1 MEKIN
6 IGQDFGFYKLKHIK
20 KTDEFQIAF
29 YLIQKGEY
37 ELIDHSE
44 TFSLDEKSDRLL
56 FTIKNNEF
64 MVKLMNLEE
73 EKNIF
78 ITHFDAFL
86 FQNDK
91 APFSAWEKNG
101 ALEVPQTI
109 FFYGFT
115 DNE

>member
-1 MEKIN
+1 
-6 IGQDFGFYKLKHIK
+6 
-20 KTDEFQIAF
+20 
-29 YLIQKGEY
+29 
-37 ELIDHSE
+37 
-44 TFSLDEKSDRLL
+44 
-56 FTIKNNEF
+56 

-73 EKNIF
+73 EKDIF

-91 APFSAWEKNG
+91 ASFSAWEKNG

-115 DNE
+115 DNEEARVPSPFEKDRVVSEYKDITAILVELVPVNYQD